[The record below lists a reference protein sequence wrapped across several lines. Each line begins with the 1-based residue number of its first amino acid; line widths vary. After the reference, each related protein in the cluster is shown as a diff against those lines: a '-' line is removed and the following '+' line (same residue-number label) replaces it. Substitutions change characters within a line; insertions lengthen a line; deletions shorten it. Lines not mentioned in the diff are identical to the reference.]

1 MMKKQH
7 DILLLRILKLLYLEF
22 GYFFLR
28 GFGSYVGCLSPTAK
42 FSQTRAYFLTCSPY
56 KPLSH
61 LKFPIVVND
70 SILLPASYVPNLVSS
85 FPSIILS
92 RKSPVLRILAL

>member
-7 DILLLRILKLLYLEF
+7 NILLLRILKLLYLEF

-61 LKFPIVVND
+61 LKFPVVVNG
-70 SILLPASYVPNLVSS
+70 SILLPASYVPDLVSS